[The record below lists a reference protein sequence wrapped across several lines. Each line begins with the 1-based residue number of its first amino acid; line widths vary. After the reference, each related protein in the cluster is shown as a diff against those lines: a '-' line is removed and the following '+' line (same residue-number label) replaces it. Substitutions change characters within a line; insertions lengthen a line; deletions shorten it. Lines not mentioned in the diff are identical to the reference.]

1 LTLFGLEPDALANM
15 RALCERTPGLERVW
29 IFGSRA
35 RNDWRPRSDV
45 DLAVDAPTWT
55 RRDFGA
61 FEEAMREL
69 PIVYPLDMVLWQS
82 VTTPIF
88 KEQIARDRKV
98 FWEPRRAAVKRRQ
111 RGRGADEE
119 VSGRDAGTVGHL
131 SGGAEG
137 TA

>member
-88 KEQIARDRKV
+88 KEQIERDRKL
-98 FWEPRRAAVKRRQ
+98 FWEPRRA
-111 RGRGADEE
+111 
-119 VSGRDAGTVGHL
+119 L
-131 SGGAEG
+131 
-137 TA
+137 